1 MLKYS
6 IFLWIIMVKTITKTM
21 KAPQERKKWDELYN
35 VKTVS
40 AKLLPEDFT
49 KFKAHCDTKGVNV
62 SKEIKRLIDA
72 EVNHPLP
79 ANLAGKNIFVY
90 NKFKDNFSWR
100 VVLDNGLRVDIEDD
114 LPAEYVSQ
122 LLDSLKQAVDERE
135 TYIKK
140 ENGGVPIPSK
150 LVRKGL

>member
-1 MLKYS
+1 MANK
-6 IFLWIIMVKTITKTM
+6 I
-21 KAPQERKKWDELYN
+21 WDNEYD

-40 AKLLPEDFT
+40 AKLSHLDFV
-49 KFKAHCDTKGVNV
+49 KFKTHCNVKGLTP
-62 SKEIKRLIDA
+62 STQIKELIKNEI
-72 EVNHPLP
+72 NNPLP
-79 ANLAGKNIFVY
+79 INLAGKNIFVY

-100 VVLDNGLRVDIEDD
+100 VMLDNGLRVDIEDD

-122 LLDSLKQAVDERE
+122 LFEEIKKAVDERD

-140 ENGGVPIPSK
+140 EFGGVPIPSK